1 MSGHFSPSCSHL
13 GVTVSQGDTAV
24 HLDLYQ
30 VPLDSWHSELSQY
43 MERLAAAMANALH
56 TDDPQANQLNIPV
69 CNVKIFFSIISV
81 LCSGDGLLE
90 AVAAGCGSAS

>member
-1 MSGHFSPSCSHL
+1 M
-13 GVTVSQGDTAV
+13 

-30 VPLDSWHSELSQY
+30 VPLDLWHSELRQY
-43 MERLAAAMANALH
+43 MERLAAATANALH
-56 TDDPQANQLNIPV
+56 TDNQLNVQV
-69 CNVKIFFSIISV
+69 CNVEIFFSSCDFVSV